1 MLLNKKI
8 LFSGIII
15 FIVFLIDRISKI
27 LILNFFSKNQLD
39 DYYVNSFL
47 NLILVWNQG
56 IAFGLFQ
63 SETLIYHLLSIVIAI
78 VIAFVVYLIYISKKK
93 YEIFFYGLITGGSV
107 GNLVARLYFGAV
119 PDFIDL
125 HYKNF
130 HWFTFNVSDIWI
142 TIGIIGILIFDLF
155 KLENTDNEKN
165 T

>member
-1 MLLNKKI
+1 MQFNKKI
-8 LFSGIII
+8 LFSGVII
-15 FIVFLIDRISKI
+15 FTAFFFDRISKI
-27 LILNFFSKNQLD
+27 LVLNFFSKHQLD

-63 SETLIYHLLSIVIAI
+63 SESFFYHFLSVVIAI
-78 VIAFVVYLIYISKKK
+78 VIAFVFYLIYISKNK
-93 YEIFFYGLITGGSV
+93 YEIFFYGLITGGAI
-107 GNLVARLYFGAV
+107 GNLFDRLYFGAV

-155 KLENTDNEKN
+155 KLEITDNEKN
-165 T
+165 H